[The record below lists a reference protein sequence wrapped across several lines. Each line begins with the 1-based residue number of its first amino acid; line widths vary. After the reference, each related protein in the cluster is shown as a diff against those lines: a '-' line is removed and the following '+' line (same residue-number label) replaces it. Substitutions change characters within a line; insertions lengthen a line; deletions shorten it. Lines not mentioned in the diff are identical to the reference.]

1 MRLPLTP
8 DELDR
13 YLDHIRLP
21 RKFRRDKNPAPDLAF
36 LTALHVHHISTLPY
50 ENLSLHYAKDVNV
63 SLDAHEILGK
73 FLSNGRGGYCMEH
86 SIFFNNVLRALGFQV
101 YLTGAR
107 ARPRKNGVPFGD
119 YMGWV
124 HVVNIVTLADGTKW
138 VSDTG
143 FGGDQMRQPVPLV
156 ENHVT
161 QNIGPQQIRLSRE
174 HIDNATNTSAEKPAT
189 WIYQY
194 RNGVDQGWNSFF
206 CFTETE
212 FLHQDFE
219 VLNYYTSRCPQ
230 SFQTFTPLV
239 VKFLRR
245 DREGGGPAETGEI
258 YGKLMLVH
266 GEVKENLGG
275 KTRPVRS
282 CKSEPE
288 RLEVLRDVFGMTFTE
303 EEQAGIRGRVSELL
317 PN

>member
-1 MRLPLTP
+1 MPSA
-8 DELDR
+8 
-13 YLDHIRLP
+13 H
-21 RKFRRDKNPAPDLAF
+21 
-36 LTALHVHHISTLPY
+36 STTT
-50 ENLSLHYAKDVNV
+50 D
-63 SLDAHEILGK
+63 GQ
-73 FLSNGRGGYCMEH
+73 R
-86 SIFFNNVLRALGFQV
+86 
-101 YLTGAR
+101 
-107 ARPRKNGVPFGD
+107 
-119 YMGWV
+119 V
-124 HVVNIVTLADGTKW
+124 HVVNIITLADGTKW

-143 FGGDQMRQPVPLV
+143 FGGDQMRQPIPLA
-156 ENHVT
+156 EHHVT
-161 QNIGPQQIRLSRE
+161 QNIGPQQIRLARE
-174 HIDNATNTSAEKPAT
+174 SIANATNTSAEKPAA

-194 RNGVDQGWNSFF
+194 RNGSGQVWNSFF

-245 DREGGGPAETGEI
+245 DVDGGGETGEI

-275 KTRPVRS
+275 KTRLVRS

-288 RLEVLRDVFGMTFTE
+288 RLGALRDVFGMTFTE
-303 EEQAGIRGRVSELL
+303 EQQAGIRGRVSELL

>member
-275 KTRPVRS
+275 KTRLVRS